1 MCNEKEY
8 NIYNDVKIE
17 NTKYSVLMLMPINA
31 DTNLE
36 ALITMIQLDME
47 VNHSELIDLSQ
58 IQFQNVDI
66 KLAIKDDNNKI
77 YFDNEMT
84 NIINSINIMK
94 KLV

>member
-1 MCNEKEY
+1 MCNEKGY

-31 DTNLE
+31 NANLE
-36 ALITMIQLDME
+36 ALVTMIQLDME

-66 KLAIKDDNNKI
+66 KIVIQDDNNKI
-77 YFDNEMT
+77 YFDNEIT